1 MLPEWST
8 NWFMRGSARQ
18 LGRESHPT
26 FGCLSDVA
34 PEGLMAAAL
43 HFGQDI
49 LSLELASLGLVG
61 IVHELGQV
69 LADRNYGL
77 VLEKGREVVGVI
89 PETLVA
95 REVAHE
101 GLTELH
107 IVKTMHERKA
117 LMAENAVGFIALPGG
132 FGTFEEIFEVITWA
146 QLGIHRKPIGLLNV
160 YG

>member
-1 MLPEWST
+1 
-8 NWFMRGSARQ
+8 
-18 LGRESHPT
+18 
-26 FGCLSDVA
+26 
-34 PEGLMAAAL
+34 MAAAL